1 MEIWKRA
8 KDNLRTRLP
17 NFKAPHIVPLRRFVV
32 EEDSMTPAYNEGDRL
47 LISPI
52 LLLFSPPT
60 EGDVVVIQHPKGP
73 RKRLLKR
80 VIGIP
85 GDRVEGI
92 ELGPGEY
99 FVLGDNKGKSEDS
112 RHFGVVKRS
121 QILGK
126 VWFRY

>member
-1 MEIWKRA
+1 MK
-8 KDNLRTRLP
+8 LP
-17 NFKAPHIVPLRRFVV
+17 RIFPIRRFWV
-32 EEDSMTPAYNEGDRL
+32 EGDSMNPGYKAGDRL
-47 LISPI
+47 LISPA

-60 EGDVVVIQHPKGP
+60 EGDVVVIQHPKDP
-73 RKRLLKR
+73 DKQIIKR

-85 GDRVEGI
+85 GDRVEGV
-92 ELGPGEY
+92 ELGADEY

-112 RHFGVVKRS
+112 RHFGKIMRN